1 MFTDLAKHFPFTTE
15 SGIDVVCVGNLP
27 KEMDLVRYDYDFGE
41 VFRRLGASNVYQDMI
56 CVPHVTF
63 DGDSELATYMLKD
76 DYDAYCIGR
85 FDKRDLI
92 CLCLGRDDDH
102 NVSDCAR
109 PSMID
114 VDLCRQIENIS
125 DDELTPLRQ
134 NRRQQDRV
142 RQRKDNDVQKTRI
155 LDFINNCI
163 EDTTSQIS
171 GNDKVHIDNLVGQMK
186 RMQNTCY
193 TMDLVHFQQRF
204 VKYIRMQAFWNFMID
219 EYVQDCLTTSNK
231 KAFISWRN

>member
-1 MFTDLAKHFPFTTE
+1 MFTDLAEHFLFTTE
-15 SGIDVVCVGNLP
+15 GGIEVVCVGNLP
-27 KEMDLVRYDYDFGE
+27 EAKHDLLNHHDLSE
-41 VFRRLGASNVYQDMI
+41 VFDQLEASNIYKLLTH
-56 CVPHVTF
+56 VPHVTF
-63 DGDSELATYMLKD
+63 DRNSGLATYMLKD